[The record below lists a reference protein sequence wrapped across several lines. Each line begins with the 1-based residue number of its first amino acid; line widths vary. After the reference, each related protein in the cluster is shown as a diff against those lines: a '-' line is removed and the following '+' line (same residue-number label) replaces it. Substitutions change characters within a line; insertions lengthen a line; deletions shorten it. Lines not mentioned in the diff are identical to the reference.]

1 MTLGQAISLAPLAT
15 ACVASCALLAAFW
28 SIGAQKRLARRR
40 AAIDFFLKTEMDDK
54 MLEAWENYV
63 VAVKELKNVDSMEK
77 FIPTPNYRHIR
88 AYLNIH
94 ELLAV
99 GIRNK
104 VFDRRVCYDFWADVL
119 LNACIES
126 KKVIDHVRSAPIGM
140 ATYSDLLKLQQRW
153 TSPKRL
159 FPVWRRG

>member
-1 MTLGQAISLAPLAT
+1 MAFAQAASLAPLAI
-15 ACVASCALLAAFW
+15 AFVGFCALCAALW

-54 MLEAWENYV
+54 MLQAWDNYLI
-63 VAVKELKNVDSMEK
+63 AVKELKNVSSMKEFELTEK
-77 FIPTPNYRHIR
+77 YRHIR

-104 VFDRRVCYDFWADVL
+104 VFDRRVCYDFWGDVL
-119 LNACIES
+119 LNACNES
-126 KKVIDHVRSAPIGM
+126 QKVIEYVQCIPNGK
-140 ATYSDLLKLQQRW
+140 ATYADLLKLRQRW
-153 TSPKRL
+153 IRPKRL
-159 FPVWRRG
+159 FPVWRRE

>member
-1 MTLGQAISLAPLAT
+1 MTLEQAAKLAPLVIAI
-15 ACVASCALLAAFW
+15 VAFCALGAALW

-40 AAIDFFLKTEMDDK
+40 AAVDFFIKTEMDDK
-54 MLEAWENYV
+54 MLQAWDNYL
-63 VAVKELKNVDSMEK
+63 VAVKELKDVDSMQAFETTEK
-77 FIPTPNYRHIR
+77 YRHIR

-119 LNACIES
+119 VNACIEC
-126 KKVIDHVRSAPIGM
+126 KKVIDRVRNAPNGG
-140 ATYSDLLKLQQRW
+140 ATYTDLLKLQQRW
-153 TSPKRL
+153 STPKCL